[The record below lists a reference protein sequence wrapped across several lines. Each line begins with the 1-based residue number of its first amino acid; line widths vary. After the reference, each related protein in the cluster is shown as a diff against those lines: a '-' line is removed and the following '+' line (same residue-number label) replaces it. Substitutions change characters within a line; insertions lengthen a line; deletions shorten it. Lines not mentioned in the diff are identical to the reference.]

1 MKKNIK
7 LIVVSIIFFV
17 LIIMLLNNFIAV
29 YRVFSDSMEPNINK
43 GSYVFIIKVNNYKKG
58 DVVAIKVENE
68 ILLKR
73 IISIEGEEVELD
85 TSGNVLVNGE
95 FLYEEYIH
103 NKSQKPIDINQ
114 PYKVPKDSF
123 FVMGDNRKTSYDSRN
138 KNIKG
143 INKKELLGKV
153 IFDINP

>member
-7 LIVVSIIFFV
+7 IIVVSIIFFAF
-17 LIIMLLNNFIAV
+17 IIMLLNNFIAV
-29 YRVFSDSMEPNINK
+29 YKVFSDSMEPNINK
-43 GSYVFIIKVNNYKKG
+43 GSYIFTIKLNNYKKG
-58 DVVAIKVENE
+58 DVVAIKRENE

-103 NKSQKPIDINQ
+103 NKSQKPLDINQ

-143 INKKELLGKV
+143 INKKEILGKV
-153 IFDINP
+153 IFDINS

>member
-7 LIVVSIIFFV
+7 TIIVSLISFT
-17 LIIMLLNNFIAV
+17 LIMMLINNFISV
-29 YRVFSDSMEPNINK
+29 YKVFSDSMEPNINK
-43 GSYVFIIKVNNYKKG
+43 GSYVFTIKLNKYKKG
-58 DVVAIKVENE
+58 DIVAIKWENE

-85 TSGNVLVNGE
+85 TSGNVLVNGK
-95 FLYEEYIH
+95 FLYEGYIQ
-103 NKSQKPIDINQ
+103 NKSQKPIDITQ
-114 PYKVPKDSF
+114 PYKVPKNSF

-143 INKKELLGKV
+143 INKKEVLGKV
-153 IFDINP
+153 IFDIKP